1 MIHINDSRLQKT
13 QELIALDSHKWSTKI
28 EYEALALILYCC
40 GTRFGKLYHADAPDL
55 QDQFCE
61 WGVEVV
67 RAADQFVCETGS
79 EIIRLISAKRRGAES
94 AANKYCGNFESVG
107 GKVLYDAKGILRGF
121 AMPTFDEKGDPMF
134 SEEKELSGLKTIV
147 KRKLEK
153 LPTYAKRGFRHMG
166 LFVHIDTEIAFCNSQ
181 ERMRCLIDVQKTFK
195 DPYEVIFLFSRGSG
209 NDWLLAECDMKRET
223 CCEYEIK
230 EEIANRLGRL
240 AYLTAMGAIKDDDVI
255 WGR

>member
-1 MIHINDSRLQKT
+1 MIHINDRRLQKT
-13 QELIALDSHKWSTKI
+13 QEFIALDSHKWSTKT
-28 EYEALALILYCC
+28 EYKALALILYCC
-40 GTRFGKLYHADAPDL
+40 GTRFGRLHHADAPDL

-67 RAADQFVCETGS
+67 RAADQSVCETGG
-79 EIIRLISAKRRGAES
+79 EIIRLIPAKCRGAES
-94 AANKYCGNFESVG
+94 AANKHCGNFESAG
-107 GKVLYDAKGILRGF
+107 GKVLYDDKGILRGF
-121 AMPTFDEKGDPMF
+121 AMPAVDEKGDPMF
-134 SEEKELSGLKTIV
+134 SEEKELSHLEAIM

-153 LPTYAKRGFRHMG
+153 LPAYSNRGFRHMG

-223 CCEYEIK
+223 CYEHEIK

-240 AYLTAMGAIKDDDVI
+240 AYLTAMGAIKDDDAI